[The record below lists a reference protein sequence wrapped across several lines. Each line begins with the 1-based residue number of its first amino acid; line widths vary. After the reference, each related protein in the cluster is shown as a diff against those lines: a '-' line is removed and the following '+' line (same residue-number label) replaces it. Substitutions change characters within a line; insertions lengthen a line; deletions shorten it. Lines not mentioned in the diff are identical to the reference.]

1 MPDTAAEVRSVE
13 PDQEAMP
20 AMSFLE
26 HLDELRK
33 RIFHSLVAVA
43 AGAVVS
49 WFYRE
54 TLVGYMQRPIVQVLR
69 SYRLPEQLV
78 YLNPTE
84 PFNLYLKVSI
94 LAGLFLTSPYVLYQV
109 WLFISPGLYRRE
121 KRYVGPFLFST
132 VFLFTAG
139 GYFGYRI
146 VYPQALAFLIH
157 LGRQFMPIFTN
168 TPIYSWP

>member
-69 SYRLPEQLV
+69 SYHLPEQLV

-94 LAGLFLTSPYVLYQV
+94 LAGLDLSLRALPSVA
-109 WLFISPGLYRRE
+109 IH
-121 KRYVGPFLFST
+121 FS
-132 VFLFTAG
+132 
-139 GYFGYRI
+139 R
-146 VYPQALAFLIH
+146 AL
-157 LGRQFMPIFTN
+157 P
-168 TPIYSWP
+168 P